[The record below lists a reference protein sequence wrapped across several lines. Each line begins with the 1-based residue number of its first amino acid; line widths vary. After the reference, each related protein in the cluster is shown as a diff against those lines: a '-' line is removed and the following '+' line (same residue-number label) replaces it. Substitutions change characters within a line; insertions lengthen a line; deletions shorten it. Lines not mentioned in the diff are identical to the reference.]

1 MREKVYGICGTNKCR
16 KEVIPR
22 ENMYIKTYSMIIP
35 AHSDTESADS
45 RVLTLFKTGQ
55 INGMYFEDLEELTK
69 HMFVIGL
76 SATANMPNSI
86 KRVAYDIRNDGNDL
100 FEYFYIT
107 PAIIKDNAEL
117 KEQSLGLN
125 FSYKAKPRN
134 APVNVRIAVLLT
146 ADSF

>member
-1 MREKVYGICGTNKCR
+1 MSEKVYGICGTNKCR

-22 ENMYIKTYSMIIP
+22 ENMYIKTYSIVIP
-35 AHSDTESADS
+35 AHSDTQSAFEK
-45 RVLTLFKTGQ
+45 VLTLFKTEQ

-76 SATANMPNSI
+76 SATANMPNSA
-86 KRVAYDIRNDGNDL
+86 KRAVYDIRNDGNDL
-100 FEYFYIT
+100 FEYFYAT
-107 PAIIKDNAEL
+107 PAITKDNAEL
-117 KEQSLGLN
+117 KEQSLGVG
-125 FSYKAKPRN
+125 FSYKAKPCN